1 MKKFLP
7 PYNVL
12 YLLSVF
18 VVTLLY
24 FQVCRSLMLV
34 YFADL
39 ARSIPEKT
47 LAMAFLIG
55 LRFDMVI
62 ACYGIAFAFILMH
75 FPGKIAKTLGKY
87 SMLFAF
93 SLFLFLLIS
102 EIGFFE
108 EYRTRLDYTYF
119 EYFDK
124 PEIVLPMLW
133 QGYPVFKYLTFI
145 ALFLFS
151 YLGILR
157 LIEKKLR
164 AFSSQNHTAWFQR
177 VSYAA
182 VCSGLIFIGARG
194 SIGIGQLNWG
204 DAYFSNFTFANQLAL
219 NGVYTLIRSTKY
231 ELESQRAEQFLDFYD
246 IAQAISTVR
255 QQTKMDHE
263 TFSTPQTLLVRSHTF
278 QEPATPYNVV
288 VILLESFTAKHVGIL
303 QGEMNLTPEFDALAR
318 EGILFRKFFSTGVRT
333 NRALP
338 STFCGFPNLP
348 GASVM
353 KRSEGQQYFHSL
365 ANILKPYGYTSLFV
379 YGGDLEF
386 DNMHGFLRNIGF
398 EQFVDYTQY
407 DQSQFLTKWGA
418 TDEQVFIKANEL
430 FRQQQ
435 GPFFGAILT
444 LSNHSPYLV
453 PESADF
459 ERVDA
464 SVKDAN
470 ILNAFKYSDY
480 ALGQFFKLARQE
492 TYFENTIFIVLG
504 DHGKAYKGAEYALN
518 LDRFQVP
525 LLLYAP
531 GILEPGVQN
540 VIGSQVDI
548 LPTIMGLLKFNYT
561 HASFGRDLLKL
572 NEDEGFAILVS
583 DQQIGIINHSHYLIE
598 DLGVNTSLYNYRVP
612 QRRTINLMG
621 TSAEIQQIADEMQTT
636 MRSHLQTALY
646 LLKSR
651 QCGESPQN

>member
-7 PYNVL
+7 PYTIL

-18 VVTLLY
+18 VITLLY
-24 FQVCRSLMLV
+24 FQVCRSLMLLK
-34 YFADL
+34 FADI
-39 ARSIPEKT
+39 ARNIPENT
-47 LAMAFLIG
+47 LLKAFFIG
-55 LRFDMVI
+55 LRFDVAI
-62 ACYGIAFAFILMH
+62 ACYGIAFAFIPMQIPL
-75 FPGKIAKTLGKY
+75 KIVKALGKY
-87 SMLFAF
+87 SMLITF
-93 SLFLFLLIS
+93 SIVLFLLIS

-124 PEIVLPMLW
+124 PGIVLPMLW
-133 QGYPVFKYLTFI
+133 QGYPMFKYLTFI

-151 YLGILR
+151 YLGILHF
-157 LIEKKLR
+157 IEKKLLI
-164 AFSSQNHTAWFQR
+164 FFSQNYVAWFHH
-177 VSYAA
+177 VVYTAI
-182 VCSGLIFIGARG
+182 CSGLIFIGARG

-204 DAYFSNFTFANQLAL
+204 DAYFSNYTFANQLAL
-219 NGVYTLIRSTKY
+219 NGIYSLIRSTKY
-231 ELESQRAEQFLDFYD
+231 ELESQQAEQFLDFYD
-246 IAQAISTVR
+246 LEQAVATVK
-255 QQTKMDHE
+255 QQVKMDDE
-263 TFSTPQTLLVRSHTF
+263 TFIATQAPLLRSHTF
-278 QEPATPYNVV
+278 QEHTTPYNVV
-288 VILLESFTAKHVGIL
+288 VILLESFAAEHVGIL
-303 QGEMNLTPEFDALAR
+303 GGKMNLTPEFDALAQ
-318 EGILFRKFFSTGVRT
+318 EGVLFPMFFSTGVRT

-365 ANILKPYGYTSLFV
+365 ANILKPHGYTSLFV

-386 DNMHGFLRNIGF
+386 DNMEGFLRNIGF

-418 TDEQVFIKANEL
+418 TDEQVFTKANEL
-430 FRQQQ
+430 FRKQQE
-435 GPFFGAILT
+435 PFFGAILT

-459 ERVDA
+459 ERVDL
-464 SVKDAN
+464 SIKDAN

-492 TYFENTIFIVLG
+492 NYFKNTIFIMLG

-518 LDRFQVP
+518 LDCFGIP

-531 GILEPGVQN
+531 DILEPGVQR
-540 VIGSQVDI
+540 VIGSQIDI
-548 LPTIMGLLKFNYT
+548 LPTIMGLLKFDYA

-572 NEDEGFAILVS
+572 NEDEGFAILAS
-583 DQQIGIINHSHYLIE
+583 DQQIGILNHSYYLIE

-612 QRRTINLMG
+612 HRRTLNLLG
-621 TSAEIQQIADEMQTT
+621 TSAEAQQIAEEMQTT
-636 MRSHLQTALY
+636 LRSHLQTALY
-646 LLKSR
+646 LLKSKK
-651 QCGESPQN
+651 CGDNLQN